1 MASTKLKKRKLR
13 PIKEAELSDK
23 QRLFAREYAVDLNG
37 TQAAIRAGYAVKS
50 ASVTSTKLLK
60 NPLVLQE
67 VGFAQN
73 KALTKVGMRVEEVLE
88 QIHSA
93 LTREGKDFIDPAT
106 GELIPIHNLPK
117 RANQAIDGI
126 EQEVTIIERENMPP
140 MKVIKTKLKLV
151 PKASAMDMAMKH
163 FGAYAAEKSET
174 TTKVTFEFDSLTKP
188 PNLPDSVEEQ
198 IAAARIVDST
208 AERK

>member
-1 MASTKLKKRKLR
+1 MARTELKERGSNVKKMTDRER
-13 PIKEAELSDK
+13 AFCAEYPKDHN
-23 QRLFAREYAVDLNG
+23 A
-37 TQAAIRAGYAVKS
+37 TQAAIRAGYSRNTAQ
-50 ASVTSTKLLK
+50 VTGSKLLAK
-60 NPLVLQE
+60 
-67 VGFAQN
+67 AHIQN
-73 KALTKVGMRVEEVLE
+73 QIGKAERVHLENVGMKVEEVLE

-93 LTREGKDFIDPAT
+93 LTREGTDYVDEAT
-106 GELIPIHNLPK
+106 GELVPIHKLSK
-117 RANQAIDGI
+117 RARQAIDGI

-188 PNLPDSVEEQ
+188 NPRPDLVEEQ
-198 IAAARIVDST
+198 IAAARIVDSSAT
-208 AERK
+208 RK